1 MKLALRELTLRTGTV
16 SLCLAFGEK
25 GLHITTHH
33 PVRGGGGL
41 VLSREQL
48 RELRTWLDEVEESE
62 PAAETELIAA
72 S

>member
-16 SLCLAFGEK
+16 ALCLALGEK
-25 GLHITTHH
+25 GLHVTSHH

-41 VLSREQL
+41 IISREQL
-48 RELRTWLDEVEESE
+48 QQLRAWLDEVEAPEL
-62 PAAETELIAA
+62 AGETELIAA